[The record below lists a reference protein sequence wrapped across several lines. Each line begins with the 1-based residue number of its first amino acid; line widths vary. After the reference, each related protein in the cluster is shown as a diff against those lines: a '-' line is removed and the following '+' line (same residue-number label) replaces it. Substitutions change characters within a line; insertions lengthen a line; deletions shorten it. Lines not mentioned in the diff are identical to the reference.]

1 MNFVVVGTDHR
12 AQLSDCGLE
21 ALMRALL
28 GRKHFEPVVALAE
41 EWDETKGQSVC
52 QRLAAEGNLCWYN
65 PDLTT
70 QEKRAAGIVDEQIAR
85 RELRGTFRVPSDEIR
100 EKAWTHKLTNSA
112 PGTTYVVCGYLHF
125 ESLVTK
131 LRAKGHCVETRVY
144 LTAVPEIKDLTSEE
158 LGIDVARAKNAPEE
172 VASTVK

>member
-12 AQLSDCGLE
+12 AQASDCGLE

-28 GRKHFEPVVALAE
+28 GRKHFEPLVAIAE

-70 QEKRAAGIVDEQIAR
+70 EEKRAAGVLDEQIAR
-85 RELRGTFRVPSDEIR
+85 RQVKGTFRAPSDAIR
-100 EKAWTHKLTNSA
+100 EKAWAEKLSQSA
-112 PGTTYVVCGYLHF
+112 PGTIYIVCGYLHF

-131 LRAKGHCVETRVY
+131 LCAKGHCVETRVY
-144 LTAVPEIKDLTSEE
+144 LTAVPEIKNLTSEE
-158 LGIDVARAKNAPEE
+158 LEAEVARAKNA